1 MPRHPAPRLL
11 PRVGRPEG
19 RQCAL
24 PPTRVTGRPAL
35 LPSRP
40 RPPARP
46 LLSALL
52 LFPHLLPLGALS
64 APTRTSRHPA
74 CGRWDLEWRSCP
86 LPTPGRKGSLLQDS
100 PPGSATGGPSAQ
112 ILRMRDTLLPRCTSH
127 LIDPGCCLG
136 HRAPIRLQWKT
147 DGLCS
152 RAKSGG

>member
-1 MPRHPAPRLL
+1 MCPPSRSSHGATGAAAVTSPAASAPASL
-11 PRVGRPEG
+11 
-19 RQCAL
+19 CA
-24 PPTRVTGRPAL
+24 PAL
-35 LPSRP
+35 SSPTPARRAFCPNPNFPSPGLWALGPGVALVPLAAPGEIGLPS
-40 RPPARP
+40 AG
-46 LLSALL
+46 L
-52 LFPHLLPLGALS
+52 
-64 APTRTSRHPA
+64 
-74 CGRWDLEWRSCP
+74 
-86 LPTPGRKGSLLQDS
+86 